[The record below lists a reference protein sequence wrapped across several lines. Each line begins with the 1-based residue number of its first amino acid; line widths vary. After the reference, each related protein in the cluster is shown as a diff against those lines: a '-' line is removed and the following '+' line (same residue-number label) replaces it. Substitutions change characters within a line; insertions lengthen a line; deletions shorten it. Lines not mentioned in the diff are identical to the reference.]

1 MNTDTAFEDTVLARI
16 DAILEAAVEQ
26 SQAPGVVAAVARGDT
41 VHVATAG
48 VMVER
53 TSQDL
58 TVVVLTQ
65 RTSDDTGLPA
75 VCEDVLTAIRAAG

>member
-26 SQAPGVVAAVARGDT
+26 GQAPGVVAAVARGDT

-65 RTSDDTGLPA
+65 HAADTGLPA
-75 VCEDVLTAIRAAG
+75 VCEDMLTAIRAAG